1 LAEETATV
9 YGLIGNIKCKS
20 GKRDEVVVLMT
31 AMTRGGV
38 TMAGCLSYVIA
49 LDMHDAGALWITEA
63 WESRAAQKA
72 WLEIP
77 SVKDSIHRALPM
89 IDIFDQHLETEPLEV
104 I

>member
-1 LAEETATV
+1 M
-9 YGLIGNIKCKS
+9 YGLIGNVKCKS
-20 GKRDEVVVLMT
+20 GKRDEVVRLMT

-49 LDMHDAGALWITEA
+49 LDMHDSDGLWITEA

-72 WLEIP
+72 WLEVP
-77 SVKDSIHRALPM
+77 QVMASINLALPM

>member
-1 LAEETATV
+1 M
-9 YGLIGNIKCKS
+9 YGLIGNVKCKS
-20 GKRDEVVVLMT
+20 GKRELVVGLMK
-31 AMTRGGV
+31 AMTRNGG

-49 LDMHDAGALWITEA
+49 RDMHDDDGLWVTEA

-72 WLEIP
+72 WIQIP
-77 SVKDSIHRALPM
+77 DVMASINLMLPM